1 MTGLELVMWE
11 DGEVIPFEQELKE
24 LGRMKGPGCR
34 RDAASV
40 AAALERWQ
48 EVGFR
53 RSSTFDFRPIEGR
66 PFEPKLWEARLH
78 RSARSDGVHGYR
90 IFFVQTRRPSTNQQ
104 VVVLLMLWAK
114 KGRETPPR
122 ILVEAWR
129 RAERALE
136 AIANRTFFGPPDGT
150 GHH

>member
-53 RSSTFDFRPIEGR
+53 PSSTFD
-66 PFEPKLWEARLH
+66 LT
-78 RSARSDGVHGYR
+78 YR
-90 IFFVQTRRPSTNQQ
+90 GQTLR
-104 VVVLLMLWAK
+104 AK
-114 KGRETPPR
+114 
-122 ILVEAWR
+122 
-129 RAERALE
+129 ALGGK
-136 AIANRTFFGPPDGT
+136 IT
-150 GHH
+150 